1 MKKLFILAAALLVF
15 TSCAQEGQKET
26 VLCGTSMIASLARDI
41 APGIKNTVLVPP
53 DACPGHFD
61 LKPQDAADIKRAKLI
76 IVHPYQ
82 GVLAESVKKINKK
95 AKVEILKS
103 SALTTP
109 EGYFNGL
116 SEMAA
121 LLNGYY
127 PGNFDEFEKNR
138 QATVFLIMERVT
150 DDQIYIS
157 CMRKKKVKAA
167 VSGVQKDLAEYFGFV
182 PVAVF
187 GEAESLTALQ
197 ISGIINGAKKGR
209 AEVILS
215 NLNGSH
221 DTTADILNKE
231 LKLKKA
237 VLLNFPGGSGDETAF
252 LPLWKYNISLI
263 KEKAGDCGK

>member
-1 MKKLFILAAALLVF
+1 MKKFLILAAVVLVF
-15 TSCAQEGQKET
+15 TSCAQNTEKQT

-41 APGIKNTVLVPP
+41 APGIKNKVIVPP

-61 LKPQDAADIKRAKLI
+61 LKPQDAADIKRAKLVI
-76 IVHPYQ
+76 IHPYQ
-82 GVLAESVKKINKK
+82 GVLAEAIKKINKNV
-95 AKVEILKS
+95 KVEILKS

-116 SEMAA
+116 SEMEA

-138 QATVFLIMERVT
+138 QAAVFLIMESVT

-167 VSGVQKDLAEYFGFV
+167 VSAVQKDLAEYFGFV

-187 GEAESLTALQ
+187 GEAEGLTALQ
-197 ISGIINGAKKGR
+197 ISDIIKSAKKGQ
-209 AEVILS
+209 AAVILS

-221 DTTADILNKE
+221 DATADIINKE
-231 LKLKKA
+231 LKLNKA
-237 VLLNFPGGSGDETAF
+237 VLLNFPGGTGDETAF
-252 LPLWKYNISLI
+252 LTLWKYNMALI
-263 KEKAGDCGK
+263 KEKAGDCAK